1 MENLVEIYD
10 EVLVFMK
17 NIKNL
22 IPDIPDFEEKE
33 GCEDCL
39 FDSKKVDWCM
49 ICGEP
54 YLIDPEDPDIKIC
67 PNCFEEA
74 MSYNDKRY

>member
-39 FDSKKVDWCM
+39 FDAMHLCSDWL
-49 ICGEP
+49 ELNNER
-54 YLIDPEDPDIKIC
+54 YLEAKRK
-67 PNCFEEA
+67 EEIA
-74 MSYNDKRY
+74 LNVEYERMKL